1 MKGLKNKKGFTLIE
15 LLAVIVVLAIV
26 TVIAS
31 SSILP
36 YMANAGKDAFVSEA
50 NIAIDG
56 ASNAMSLISL
66 GNVSTSNYTTGTD
79 TDGNTT
85 YCFTLQNLKDLSL
98 WDKDDENYA
107 GKVVVTVPKA
117 GGYSYTYTVT
127 MHNKDYYV
135 AESGT
140 IAADDVEDY
149 KTHTDY
155 QSTTAFVCS

>member
-36 YMANAGKDAFVSEA
+36 YMSNAGKDAFVSEA

-66 GNVSTSNYTTGTD
+66 GNVSTDNYKSTSNADGT
-79 TDGNTT
+79 TT
-85 YCFTLQNLKDLSL
+85 YCFTLDNLKSLSL
-98 WDKDDENYA
+98 WDKDDSNYA
-107 GKVVVTVPKA
+107 GKVEVTVPA
-117 GGYSYTYTVT
+117 SGYSYTYTVT

-135 AESGT
+135 NGSGT
-140 IAADDVEDY
+140 ITNDALVDYDADG
-149 KTHTDY
+149 THKNI
-155 QSTTAFVCS
+155 SFGC

>member
-36 YMANAGKDAFVSEA
+36 YMANAGKDAFTTEA
-50 NIAIDG
+50 NTAIDG

-66 GNVSTSNYTTGTD
+66 GNAGNNYTLKSND
-79 TDGNTT
+79 DGSKT
-85 YCFTLQNLKDLSL
+85 YCFTLDNLKALSL
-98 WDKDDENYA
+98 WDKDDSNY
-107 GKVVVTVPKA
+107 GGQVVVSVPA
-117 GGYSYTYTVT
+117 SGYAYTYTVT

-135 AESGT
+135 TGSGT
-140 IAADDVEDY
+140 IANDTVVDY
-149 KTHTDY
+149 DSAGTHKDIK
-155 QSTTAFVCS
+155 FDCSAYK

>member
-1 MKGLKNKKGFTLIE
+1 MKGLKNKEGFTLIE

-66 GNVSTSNYTTGTD
+66 GSVTKTGTSK
-79 TDGNTT
+79 TVDGVEGTE
-85 YCFTLQNLKDLSL
+85 YCFTLDDLKSYSL
-98 WDKDDENYA
+98 WDKDDDNYD
-107 GKVVVTVPKA
+107 GKVVVFAPKNN
-117 GGYSYTYTVT
+117 YSYTYTVT

-135 AESGT
+135 TGSGT
-140 IAADDVEDY
+140 IASDAVVDY
-149 KTHTDY
+149 DAEGDHKTV
-155 QSTTAFVCS
+155 SFGC

>member
-66 GNVSTSNYTTGTD
+66 GNVSTSNYKTGTD

-107 GKVVVTVPKA
+107 GNVVVTVPKA

-135 AESGT
+135 TGSGT
-140 IAADDVEDY
+140 IASDDVADY
-149 KTHTDY
+149 DAEGTHKTA
-155 QSTTAFVCS
+155 SFGC